1 MCLGIPMQVIE
12 IDPEGGGAFAW
23 CSGQRQGMLVR
34 ERINVLWVDGVSPGD
49 WVYVVLGQA
58 KEKLTPQ
65 RAEEIRLA
73 LAGVAAA
80 LAGKGDLDAYFP
92 GLVGRGSDRGA

>member
-1 MCLGIPMQVIE
+1 MCLGIPMQVAE
-12 IDPEGGGAFAW
+12 VDPAGGRAFAW
-23 CSGQRQGMLVR
+23 CNGQRQGVLVR
-34 ERINVLWVDGVSPGD
+34 ERINVLWVDGVAPGD

-73 LAGVAAA
+73 LAGVEAA
-80 LAGKGDLDAYFP
+80 LAGKADLDDYFP
-92 GLVGRGSDRGA
+92 GLARRGSDRDR